1 MLLVALAAVIAI
13 GAIGVTT
20 ALAYDGGEEPA
31 ETRSAIIACQP
42 ASGTSD
48 ENRELVPHTRDS
60 GQILAMRDGGA
71 SVSWLYPSSQSER

>member
-20 ALAYDGGEEPA
+20 ARAYDGGEEPA
-31 ETRSAIIACQP
+31 ETRSAIIAGQS

-48 ENRELVPHTRDS
+48 EDRELVLQTRDS
-60 GQILAMRDGGA
+60 AQIFALRAGA
-71 SVSWLYPSSQSER
+71 SDVWLYPPSQSER